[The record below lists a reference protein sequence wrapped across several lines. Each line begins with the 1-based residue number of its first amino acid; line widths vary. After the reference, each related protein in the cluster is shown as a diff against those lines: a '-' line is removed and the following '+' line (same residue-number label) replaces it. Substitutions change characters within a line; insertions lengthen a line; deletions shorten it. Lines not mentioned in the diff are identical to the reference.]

1 MIKYT
6 TGQPVEVGD
15 VVHVRNRAYAVA
27 RLSDDYVML
36 QSMDERR
43 EFKAVYPAH
52 IGAYIQRD
60 ANTERNMHL
69 HPIFQG
75 LFK

>member
-1 MIKYT
+1 MIEYT

-36 QSMDERR
+36 QSMDERK
-43 EFKAVYPAH
+43 EFKAVYPSA
-52 IGAYIQRD
+52 IGAHCTTKIN
-60 ANTERNMHL
+60 AHV
-69 HPIFQG
+69 HPTFQG
-75 LFK
+75 ILSCLP